1 MASEPTVL
9 PRNTQTTASEEDA
22 LDIELSNQVRP
33 LCKHSYRQAYYVETD
48 ALRSVVNVSAS
59 FLREKANLGEAV
71 GCVAEVAIPL
81 DAQLQELDLSSVLI
95 TFSDDTP
102 GWIVQHD
109 PSMPWKEVVPVVG
122 PRSEAT
128 KANLRFFPG
137 AVLQLAGKVA
147 ASTPSQIQVS
157 RDRRSKMSFLK
168 RQPQQSC

>member
-1 MASEPTVL
+1 VASELIL
-9 PRNTQTTASEEDA
+9 PLRTTQTTASEEDA
-22 LDIELSNQVRP
+22 LDIELSDQVRP
-33 LCKHSYRQAYYVETD
+33 LCKHSQLQAYNVETD
-48 ALRSVVNVSAS
+48 ALRSVVNVTSS
-59 FLREKANLGEAV
+59 FLREKANLEEAV
-71 GCVAEVAIPL
+71 GCVAEVTMPL
-81 DAQLQELDLSSVLI
+81 DAQLKELNLSSVSV

-122 PRSEAT
+122 PQSEAT

-157 RDRRSKMSFLK
+157 RDRRSKITFLK
-168 RQPQQSC
+168 RQP

>member
-1 MASEPTVL
+1 LEYVASELIL
-9 PRNTQTTASEEDA
+9 PLRTTQTTASEEDA

-33 LCKHSYRQAYYVETD
+33 LCKHSQRQAYHVETD
-48 ALRSVVNVSAS
+48 ALRSVVNVTSS
-59 FLREKANLGEAV
+59 FLREKANLEEAV
-71 GCVAEVAIPL
+71 GCVAEVTMPL
-81 DAQLQELDLSSVLI
+81 DAQLKELNLSSVSV

-122 PRSEAT
+122 PQSEAT

-157 RDRRSKMSFLK
+157 RDRRSKITFLK
-168 RQPQQSC
+168 RQP